1 MPSYYDED
9 QFDHQVLDF
18 RDLFAPLLNSLG
30 LGFRRCDRVTTD
42 LAVDQKEV
50 WAEDCSLE
58 PQDEAG

>member
-18 RDLFAPLLNSLG
+18 GGLFAPLLNSLG
-30 LGFRRCDRVTTD
+30 VGLRRADRVTPD
-42 LAVDQKEV
+42 LTVDQKEV

-58 PQDEAG
+58 PRDGAM

>member
-30 LGFRRCDRVTTD
+30 VGLKRGSRVTTD
-42 LAVDQKEV
+42 LTVDQKEV
-50 WAEDCSLE
+50 WAEDCGLD
-58 PQDEAG
+58 PRDGAM